1 MWQAWINAIIGL
13 WFTVAAF
20 ILAGSRAANIT
31 NNLIAGIVLVILGVW
46 AALRYRGWKNWVVTL
61 IGVWM
66 IIAGFWFPSSYA
78 ATVGND
84 IVAGAAIIIF
94 SLWAWAGASKSLQVR
109 EA

>member
-1 MWQAWINAIIGL
+1 
-13 WFTVAAF
+13 
-20 ILAGSRAANIT
+20 
-31 NNLIAGIVLVILGVW
+31 VILGVW

-84 IVAGAAIIIF
+84 IVAGAGNHYPEP
-94 SLWAWAGASKSLQVR
+94 LGLGGASKVFTG
-109 EA
+109 